1 MSGRAQFDTA
11 TAAVPTLQQ
20 RWDAARALFEGGKL
34 AQAVTDAEQVKADAV
49 KLVTGMQTGS

>member
-20 RWDAARALFEGGKL
+20 QWDAARALFDSGKL

-49 KLVTGMQTGS
+49 RMITGMQTGS